1 MKILL
6 ITPPMTQ
13 INTPYPATGYLCSF
27 LKSLGHTVIQKD
39 LGLDLFLKVF
49 SETGLTKA
57 RSEILKKNKI
67 SDQEANFI
75 AQFDEYHS
83 CINPIISFL
92 QGKDPSMATRIARR
106 MLVPEGAR
114 FDHINMHDEVLDVF
128 GSMGTHDQ
136 AKFIASLYLDD
147 ISDIIKSSL
156 DERFEFSRYGE
167 SLASSQSSF
176 TPLYESLKSRTFV
189 DDCLDECVE
198 EYLKDFMPEVCG
210 FTLPFPGN
218 VYGALR
224 AALKVREINPL
235 ITTITGGGFVNTELR
250 ELGDPRFFEFFDYI
264 TFDDGELPLK
274 NLLAFLEGKKE
285 KTHLVRTWYLENCKI
300 TKSLT
305 TSSDV
310 AFREL
315 SGPSYDGLEL
325 SNYVSMLE
333 MPNPMHRMWSDF
345 RWNKMILAHG
355 CYWKKCTFCDVSL
368 DYIQRYE
375 PARVD
380 SLINS
385 IQTIARE
392 TKNTGF
398 HFVDEA
404 APPALVKSLSEA
416 LIENKMKISWWGNLR
431 FDKSFEHLAEIMAQ
445 SGCIAVT
452 GGLEVASPRILK
464 LIDKGTSVEQVARV
478 TKSFSNAGIY
488 VHSYLMYGFPTQT
501 IQETVDSLE
510 VVRQLFLNDCI
521 QSGYWHRFMCTAH
534 SPVGKKPDSFGIKL
548 IDIPTP
554 SEGLF
559 AKNTVEFIDSEQP
572 DLDMLG
578 DGLKRALYNYM
589 YGLGLEEDV
598 RMWFSQTVPKAK
610 VSKNFI
616 ENAISDLII

>member
-13 INTPYPATGYLCSF
+13 INTPYPATGYLCSY
-27 LKSLGHTVIQKD
+27 LKSLGYEVIQKD

-49 SETGLTKA
+49 SEIGLTKT
-57 RSEILKKNKI
+57 RSEILKKKKI
-67 SDQEANFI
+67 TDQEANFI
-75 AQFDEYHS
+75 THFDEYLS
-83 CINPIISFL
+83 CIRPVISFL
-92 QGKDPSMATRIARR
+92 QGRDPSMATRIARR
-106 MLVPEGAR
+106 MLVPEGER
-114 FDHINMHDEVLDVF
+114 FNHINMHEEVLDVF

-147 ISDIIKSSL
+147 LSDVVKSAL

-176 TPLYESLKSRTFV
+176 SPLYDSLKHRTFI
-189 DDCLDECVE
+189 DDCLDECIE
-198 EYLKDFMPEVCG
+198 EYLHSFMPDVCG

-218 VYGALR
+218 VYGSLR
-224 AALKVREINPL
+224 GVKKVKAINPK

-250 ELGDPRFFEFFDYI
+250 ELSDKRFFEFFDYV

-274 NLLAFLEGKKE
+274 NLMAFLEGKKE
-285 KTHLVRTWYLENCKI
+285 KSHLVRTWFLENNQI
-300 TKSLT
+300 TKSLN

-310 AFREL
+310 AFRDL

-325 SNYVSMLE
+325 NNYVSMLE

-368 DYIQRYE
+368 DYIARYE

-380 SLINS
+380 SLITS
-385 IQTIARE
+385 IDKIVKE
-392 TKNTGF
+392 TNNTGF

-404 APPALVKSLSEA
+404 APPALVKSLSES
-416 LIENKMKISWWGNLR
+416 LIEKKMKISWWGNLR
-431 FDKSFEHLAEIMAQ
+431 FDKSFEHIAEVMAK

-464 LIDKGTSVEQVARV
+464 LIDKGTNVEQVARV

-488 VHSYLMYGFPTQT
+488 VHSYLMYGFPSQT
-501 IQETVDSLE
+501 VQETVDSLE
-510 VVRQLFLNDCI
+510 VVRQLFLHDCI

-534 SPVGKKPDSFGIKL
+534 SPVGKKPDEFGIKL

-554 SEGLF
+554 KEGLF
-559 AKNTVEFIDSEQP
+559 AKNTIEFIDSQVT
-572 DLDMLG
+572 DFDMLG

-589 YGLGLEEDV
+589 YNIGLEEDV
-598 RMWFSQTVPKAK
+598 RMWFSETVPKAK
-610 VSKNFI
+610 VPKNFI
-616 ENAISDLII
+616 EQAISDLIY